1 MTIWNPWHGCKKISP
16 GCQNC
21 YVYRRDSQFG
31 KDSSIVTKTSS
42 FSLPIKKNRAGE
54 YKLQATEGDVYTC
67 MTSDFFLPEADLW
80 RKEIWDMIRERT
92 DLHFVIITK
101 RIHRFVQCL
110 PGDWGEGYDNVT
122 VICTCENQEQ
132 ADARLP
138 IFLDCPIRY
147 REIIEEPMLEEIHI
161 EPYLASGKI
170 RAVTCG
176 GESGQNARICNYD
189 WVLETRRQCLAYGVA
204 FHFKQTGARFQKEGR
219 VYQIDRRFQM
229 AQAKKAGINY
239 YPEVNLIIDRSAQSV
254 EEILQR
260 LSHSEFRSRF
270 QLSLEEISYIKKK
283 GMETIRRHAEDFIR
297 QRLFPAEILN
307 DGKQTPMRGHPVFIA
322 QHATATC
329 CRSCLQK
336 WHGIPKGREL
346 TEEEQDYVVS
356 VILEWLYRQM
366 KPYDL
371 G

>member
-1 MTIWNPWHGCKKISP
+1 
-16 GCQNC
+16 
-21 YVYRRDSQFG
+21 
-31 KDSSIVTKTSS
+31 
-42 FSLPIKKNRAGE
+42 
-54 YKLQATEGDVYTC
+54 
-67 MTSDFFLPEADLW
+67 
-80 RKEIWDMIRERT
+80 
-92 DLHFVIITK
+92 
-101 RIHRFVQCL
+101 
-110 PGDWGEGYDNVT
+110 
-122 VICTCENQEQ
+122 
-132 ADARLP
+132 
-138 IFLDCPIRY
+138 
-147 REIIEEPMLEEIHI
+147 
-161 EPYLASGKI
+161 
-170 RAVTCG
+170 
-176 GESGQNARICNYD
+176 
-189 WVLETRRQCLAYGVA
+189 
-204 FHFKQTGARFQKEGR
+204 
-219 VYQIDRRFQM
+219 M